1 MWRSLTTPGG
11 VGDPRPERN
20 DEAAEDVS
28 VFGGGRSGRDCVVN
42 AGDLPGKVTE
52 PDLLGRGDPC
62 PAEVRAAIVAT
73 KPGNSGG
80 AKGGRKANRLADSGS
95 EVSSPSIR
103 QRVDWEKRTCGN
115 ATRPNA
121 ESRS

>member
-1 MWRSLTTPGG
+1 
-11 VGDPRPERN
+11 
-20 DEAAEDVS
+20 VS

-52 PDLLGRGDPC
+52 PDLVGGGDPC
-62 PAEVRAAIVAT
+62 PAEVGAAIVAT

-103 QRVDWEKRTCGN
+103 QRVDWEKRT
-115 ATRPNA
+115 
-121 ESRS
+121 

>member
-1 MWRSLTTPGG
+1 M
-11 VGDPRPERN
+11 
-20 DEAAEDVS
+20 S

-52 PDLLGRGDPC
+52 PDLVGGGDPC
-62 PAEVRAAIVAT
+62 PAEVGAAIVAT

-80 AKGGRKANRLADSGS
+80 AKGGRKANRLADSGT

-103 QRVDWEKRTCGN
+103 QRVDWEKRT
-115 ATRPNA
+115 
-121 ESRS
+121 